1 MTKIRIKATG
11 KTYELENPLE
21 ASEARCSELWP
32 YVKISLNCNYVA
44 AKKVVKESRKDPLSF
59 NNNGWTSACNFK
71 DEFDEPED
79 KMINRYGDLA
89 DYAREL
95 IDKYDEAALFTSYD
109 GCVYDFETDTL
120 YADAFDDE
128 TLGCYAFEEDNLFY
142 YVLPENK
149 FYLPQ
154 EIEMINE

>member
-11 KTYELENPLE
+11 KTYELGNRLE
-21 ASEARCSELWP
+21 ASEARCSSLSCT
-32 YVKISLNCNYVA
+32 VNVSLNCNYVA

-59 NNNGWTSACNFK
+59 MNNGWTSAYNFK
-71 DEFDEPED
+71 DELGSDEEG
-79 KMINRYGDLA
+79 MIKRYGDLA
-89 DYAREL
+89 DYVREL

-109 GCVYDFETDTL
+109 GCVYDSETDTL

-128 TLGCYAFEEDNLFY
+128 TLGYYAFEEDNLFY
-142 YVLPENK
+142 SVHPEDK

-154 EIEMINE
+154 EIELIDE